1 MMKND
6 ADLPYI
12 NQVLTAHRAKNLVYR
27 PGPARRV
34 QIVVPSKPLPRPQC
48 AIVQTL
54 RPCTRRSKASP
65 DLRAA
70 YRRAESGDTET
81 GSEAA
86 ETEEVVETGYV
97 GNATSGDFEH
107 GEEER
112 ELKDEARAEE
122 EEDRSRDRGLRIAD
136 FGAEMSEDALLGDDD
151 GEDVVLTAE
160 GTEKRVL
167 CASDF
172 EDSDDEDTLSGN
184 VKDLE
189 LEAGTRQSPDN
200 RKLDFPRGRQLT
212 MIQLRIKENILRE
225 VAQKKL

>member
-48 AIVQTL
+48 ATVQTL
-54 RPCTRRSKASP
+54 RPCTRRSKASS

-81 GSEAA
+81 VSEAA

-97 GNATSGDFEH
+97 GDATSGDLEH

-112 ELKDEARAEE
+112 ELKE

-136 FGAEMSEDALLGDDD
+136 FDAEMSEDALLGDDD
-151 GEDVVLTAE
+151 GEDVVLTAQ

-172 EDSDDEDTLSGN
+172 EDSDDEDTLSGD
-184 VKDLE
+184 VRGPE
-189 LEAGTRQSPDN
+189 VEAGTRQSPDYK
-200 RKLDFPRGRQLT
+200 KLDFPRGRQLA
-212 MIQLRIKENILRE
+212 MIQLRIRENILRE
-225 VAQKKL
+225 VAQKAL